1 MEEKSMTTCID
12 TIKEY
17 LADLQMAVV
26 EEDPAEEL
34 LIVDDEQNGIKNLFI
49 DCEEP
54 LVIIEQLIMPVPDGN
69 NEEFYKRLLQMN
81 ATLVHGAFLLD
92 EQCRHVFFR
101 DTLESA
107 TLDKGELESSI
118 RALALAMAEHGDEL
132 LQFSKQA

>member
-1 MEEKSMTTCID
+1 MEEKSMTTCLD
-12 TIKEY
+12 TIKHY
-17 LADLQMAVV
+17 LADLQIVIV

-54 LVIIEQLIMPVPDGN
+54 LVIIEQHIMPVPEGN
-69 NEEFYKRLLQMN
+69 NEEFFKRLLQMN

-92 EQCRHVFFR
+92 EECKHVFFR

-107 TLDKGELESSI
+107 TLDKEELESSI

-132 LQFSKQA
+132 VQFSSQA

>member
-1 MEEKSMTTCID
+1 MTTCLD
-12 TIKEY
+12 TIKHY
-17 LADLQMAVV
+17 LADLQIVIV

-54 LVIIEQLIMPVPDGN
+54 LVIIEQHIMPVPEGN
-69 NEEFYKRLLQMN
+69 NEEFFKRLLQMN

-92 EQCRHVFFR
+92 EECKHVFFR

-107 TLDKGELESSI
+107 TLDKEELESSI

-132 LQFSKQA
+132 VQFSSQA

>member
-1 MEEKSMTTCID
+1 MTTCID

-17 LADLQMAVV
+17 LVDLQMAVV

-54 LVIIEQLIMPVPDGN
+54 LVIIEQLIMPVPERN
-69 NEEFYKRLLQMN
+69 NEEFFKRLLQMN

-92 EQCRHVFFR
+92 EQCKHVFFR

-107 TLDKGELESSI
+107 TMDKAELEGSI
-118 RALALAMAEHGDEL
+118 RALSLAMAEHGDEL
-132 LQFSKQA
+132 LQFSNQS

>member
-1 MEEKSMTTCID
+1 MATCLD
-12 TIKEY
+12 TIKHY
-17 LADLQMAVV
+17 LSDLHIAVV

-34 LIVDDEQNGIKNLFI
+34 LIVDDEENGIKNLFI

-54 LVIIEQLIMPVPDGN
+54 IVIIEQLIMEVPKNN
-69 NEEFYKRLLQMN
+69 NEQFFKRLLQMN

-92 EQCRHVFFR
+92 EECKYVFFR

-107 TLDKGELESSI
+107 TLDKEELESSI

-132 LQFSKQA
+132 LQFSSQA